1 MFDYVISN
9 AITTFKL
16 INFIAFFFTQ
26 TPITS
31 LPFYKVSTKEI
42 RLYARFRVKKLDNFC
57 VTLLHV
63 THNRVKSMQKHVLL
77 KLQTSALDLE
87 FGFGSD

>member
-1 MFDYVISN
+1 MESPLAACVADGLNHSDPGHQGHTLFSVYH
-9 AITTFKL
+9 
-16 INFIAFFFTQ
+16 
-26 TPITS
+26 
-31 LPFYKVSTKEI
+31 
-42 RLYARFRVKKLDNFC
+42 ARFRVKKLDNFC

>member
-1 MFDYVISN
+1 MDTY
-9 AITTFKL
+9 
-16 INFIAFFFTQ
+16 
-26 TPITS
+26 
-31 LPFYKVSTKEI
+31 
-42 RLYARFRVKKLDNFC
+42 RLYHARFRVKKLDIFC

-87 FGFGSD
+87 FGFRSG